1 MLDNITFFTYTI
13 RSTDILQKLIMVG
26 KKQIKNKDNKVTS
39 KKAFSVLS
47 TENRLRAF
55 ANIIIER
62 ILEDRRQGI
71 LRYRVNPK

>member
-26 KKQIKNKDNKVTS
+26 KKQIKERDNRTTS
-39 KKAFSVLS
+39 KKTFSVLS
-47 TENRLRAF
+47 TEGRLRAF

-62 ILEDRRQGI
+62 ILEDKRQGI
-71 LRYRVNPK
+71 LRYRVNSK

>member
-26 KKQIKNKDNKVTS
+26 KKQIKNRNNRATS
-39 KKAFSVLS
+39 KKAISVLS
-47 TENRLRAF
+47 IEDRLRAF

-62 ILEDRRQGI
+62 ILEDKRQGI